1 MADTCCWFSRTVRK
15 SGIIGPLSDPE
26 GGAMHIGEPLRTIIV
41 EPLELPVNEPTAEPV
56 PEPQEP
62 EPTQEPATV

>member
-1 MADTCCWFSRTVRK
+1 MQ
-15 SGIIGPLSDPE
+15 
-26 GGAMHIGEPLRTIIV
+26 IGEPLRTIIV

>member
-1 MADTCCWFSRTVRK
+1 MK
-15 SGIIGPLSDPE
+15 
-26 GGAMHIGEPLRTIIV
+26 IGEPLRTIIV

>member
-1 MADTCCWFSRTVRK
+1 MLPAIVLTVAEIRYK
-15 SGIIGPLSDPE
+15 YLLSHPLKE
-26 GGAMHIGEPLRTIIV
+26 LRMHIGEPLRTIIV
-41 EPLELPVNEPTAEPV
+41 EPLELPVNDPTAEPV

>member
-1 MADTCCWFSRTVRK
+1 
-15 SGIIGPLSDPE
+15 
-26 GGAMHIGEPLRTIIV
+26 MHIGEPLRTIIV